1 MRQKI
6 PFDGKKQKMKSI
18 YFDVEKSIK
27 DLQKIFEDTDGGD
40 EKLKESNQK
49 SLELFQK
56 LEFESLKELES
67 LTNNEEWEN
76 FTIAFYGETGAG
88 KSTLIECL
96 RLFFK
101 EQSKIDQQERFK
113 RLYLDYGNNHSELEK
128 LQDGAVIG
136 DGRSDFTLETK
147 SYTFKH
153 GDQNFVLLDVPGIE
167 GDEKKVI
174 EEISDATQKAH
185 AVFYVTKKPA
195 PPQKG
200 EEKKEGT
207 IEKIQKQLDAQTE
220 VYTLFNKPITNPRA
234 LKDGL
239 INEGEEESLRDLD
252 EKMKDILG
260 KHYREHQI
268 VSAQVAFYGL
278 SSALLPESDFYKNK
292 QKFLEAFEKEALLNR
307 SRFNQL
313 ARFISEDL
321 LKNSRAKII
330 ESNCNKALRVVEK
343 LQEAIKKTIDRQ
355 IKPAIEEIKKYHL
368 KVCDRLDNSRKKF
381 VSNLENSSKDEIN
394 RFQSD
399 LSEKMYVRIG
409 RGIKDD
415 KECEKI
421 FEDEFRQGREKLR
434 ENIKERFEKNEQQFR
449 NDIQEDIRQFK
460 KKIQMSLA
468 HLERTNIDHGG
479 FDFDLNIDTDSGIQ
493 GIGLVASVG
502 SLVFG
507 IGALIGAANFWNPV
521 GWTAIGL
528 GLVGLTKS
536 VWNFFDSDYRKS
548 QQRKAVDK
556 RLNTICDSLTKS
568 MESQLEDAKKDIIE
582 KIEELKALLNGPV
595 ENCKRQK
602 RQLEKANERL
612 GGISN
617 NIKTNIKT
625 RSTQ

>member
-1 MRQKI
+1 
-6 PFDGKKQKMKSI
+6 MKSI
-18 YFDVEKSIK
+18 YFDVKRSIK

-49 SLELFQK
+49 SLKLFQK

-113 RLYLDYGNNHSELEK
+113 RLYLDYGKNHSELEK

-153 GDQNFVLLDVPGIE
+153 GNQKFVLLDVPGIE

-174 EEISDATQKAH
+174 EKISDATRKAH
-185 AVFYVTKKPA
+185 AVFYVTKKPT

-200 EEKKEGT
+200 EEGKEGT
-207 IEKIQKQLDAQTE
+207 IEKIQKQLDAQTD

-239 INEGEEESLRDLD
+239 IDRGEEESLRDLD

-260 KHYREHQI
+260 KHYKEHQI
-268 VSAQVAFYGL
+268 VSAQAAFYGL

-292 QKFLEAFEKEALLNR
+292 QKFLEVFEEEALLNR
-307 SRFNQL
+307 SYFNQL

-343 LQEAIKKTIDRQ
+343 LQEAIKKTIDRE
-355 IKPAIEEIKKYHL
+355 IKPAIEEIKKYHQE
-368 KVCDRLDNSRKKF
+368 VCDRLDQSKEKF
-381 VSNLENSSKDEIN
+381 ISNLKKSAYEGIN
-394 RFQSD
+394 RFRFD
-399 LSEKMYVRIG
+399 LSGKMHAH
-409 RGIKDD
+409 IKRNIEDD
-415 KECEKI
+415 ECERI
-421 FEDEFRQGREKLR
+421 FKNEFLQGMEKLR
-434 ENIKERFEKNEQQFR
+434 ESIKKRFEKDEQQFR
-449 NDIQEDIRQFK
+449 NDIQEYIKQFK
-460 KKIQMSLA
+460 KRIEMSLA

-479 FDFDLNIDTDSGIQ
+479 FDFDLN
-493 GIGLVASVG
+493 
-502 SLVFG
+502 
-507 IGALIGAANFWNPV
+507 
-521 GWTAIGL
+521 
-528 GLVGLTKS
+528 
-536 VWNFFDSDYRKS
+536 
-548 QQRKAVDK
+548 VD
-556 RLNTICDSLTKS
+556 
-568 MESQLEDAKKDIIE
+568 
-582 KIEELKALLNGPV
+582 
-595 ENCKRQK
+595 
-602 RQLEKANERL
+602 
-612 GGISN
+612 
-617 NIKTNIKT
+617 KTNIKT
-625 RSTQ
+625 RSAQ

>member
-1 MRQKI
+1 
-6 PFDGKKQKMKSI
+6 MKSI
-18 YFDVEKSIK
+18 YFDVKRSIK
-27 DLQKIFEDTDGGD
+27 DLQRIFEDTDGGD
-40 EKLKESNQK
+40 EKLKKSNQK

-88 KSTLIECL
+88 KSTLIEAL

-113 RLYLDYGNNHSELEK
+113 RLYLDYGKNHSELEK
-128 LQDGAVIG
+128 LQDGAIIG

-174 EEISDATQKAH
+174 EKISDATQKAH
-185 AVFYVTKKPA
+185 AVFYVTKKPT

-200 EEKKEGT
+200 EEGKEGT

-239 INEGEEESLRDLD
+239 INESEEESLRGLNK
-252 EKMKDILG
+252 EMKNILG
-260 KHYREHQI
+260 KHYI
-268 VSAQVAFYGL
+268 GYTAVSAQVAFYGL
-278 SSALLPESDFYKNK
+278 SSALLPESDFYRNK

-307 SRFNQL
+307 TRFNQL

-355 IKPAIEEIKKYHL
+355 IKPAIKETKKYHL
-368 KVCDRLDNSRKKF
+368 EVCDRLDNSRKKF
-381 VSNLENSSKDEIN
+381 VSNLENSSKNEIN
-394 RFQSD
+394 RFRFD
-399 LSEKMYVRIG
+399 LSREMHARIE
-409 RGIKDD
+409 RGIEDD
-415 KECEKI
+415 KECENI
-421 FEDEFRQGREKLR
+421 FKDEFLQGMEKLR

-460 KKIQMSLA
+460 KRIEMSLA
-468 HLERTNIDHGG
+468 YLERTNIDHGG
-479 FDFDLNIDTDSGIQ
+479 FDFDLNIDTDSGIEWL
-493 GIGLVASVG
+493 GLASSAVG
-502 SLVFG
+502 LGFG
-507 IGALIGAANFWNPV
+507 IGALIGAANFWNPI
-521 GWTAIGL
+521 GWAAIGL
-528 GLVGLTKS
+528 GLGGIVKS

-548 QQRKAVDK
+548 QQRRAVDK
-556 RLNTICDSLTKS
+556 SLNTIGKNITER
-568 MESQLEDAKKDIIE
+568 MESQLQDAKKDIIE
-582 KIEELKALLNGPV
+582 KIEKLKALLNGPV
-595 ENCKRQK
+595 DDCKRQK

-612 GGISN
+612 WDIEASLMTSKLTSKQGAHN
-617 NIKTNIKT
+617 E
-625 RSTQ
+625 